1 MTIDQ
6 VVAVSKAALREGLG
20 ETTIN
25 KLRALFPDIHLTY
38 CMDDDVLGV
47 NPILRFLRMNVYLV
61 DGRGHCLTLSESLD
75 TATGLVLAEVIE

>member
-6 VVAVSKAALREGLG
+6 VVVVAKTALREGLG
-20 ETTIN
+20 ETTRY

-75 TATGLVLAEVIE
+75 AATGLVLAEVIE

>member
-20 ETTIN
+20 ETTMN

-47 NPILRFLRMNVYLV
+47 NPILRFLRMNVSLV

-75 TATGLVLAEVIE
+75 AATGLVLAEVIE